1 MTSELNNFFLCIRP
15 IFLLTFSP
23 LMLLDVLV
31 TALIALFFR
40 WDTPFLLLFDTY
52 LFFRQCWDMFM
63 CCYFIYDIGISC
75 MYSVFRSDAQQM
87 QMLNILWMANRVFTS
102 SLFLFWRGFPRLFS
116 SKTMFG
122 AGILEHN
129 FFLEY
134 VSPYFYIIVTS
145 RNK

>member
-40 WDTPFLLLFDTY
+40 WDTPFCCCLILIYSLDSVEICSCAAILFMT
-52 LFFRQCWDMFM
+52 LAFHVCIQSFGLTPNKCKCWIF
-63 CCYFIYDIGISC
+63 YEWQIGFSHQA
-75 MYSVFRSDAQQM
+75 F
-87 QMLNILWMANRVFTS
+87 
-102 SLFLFWRGFPRLFS
+102 FLFWRGFPRLFS

-122 AGILEHN
+122 AGILKQS